1 MLWEILE
8 ARDSARV
15 NRIHMGGRGTEHGTV
30 TDLGDDEADWAPPGA
45 GDRPMMLGKDTAS
58 RGGSI
63 GRNLDAFRRWCRA
76 TMSCQTSQV
85 EQLKGIQE
93 YSSQYANVGKGEED

>member
-15 NRIHMGGRGTEHGTV
+15 NRINMGHAAGGRSMEGTV
-30 TDLGDDEADWAPPGA
+30 TDLGDDADWAPPGA

-58 RGGSI
+58 RGGFT
-63 GRNLDAFRRWCRA
+63 L
-76 TMSCQTSQV
+76 SC
-85 EQLKGIQE
+85 
-93 YSSQYANVGKGEED
+93 SSAVTDERIWLMGMG

>member
-15 NRIHMGGRGTEHGTV
+15 NRINVDGAGDVGNEWARPGGGGGV
-30 TDLGDDEADWAPPGA
+30 GP

-58 RGGSI
+58 RGTKMPGNIS
-63 GRNLDAFRRWCRA
+63 LHAL
-76 TMSCQTSQV
+76 
-85 EQLKGIQE
+85 E
-93 YSSQYANVGKGEED
+93 

>member
-15 NRIHMGGRGTEHGTV
+15 NRIHMGGRGSMEHGTV
-30 TDLGDDEADWAPPGA
+30 TDLGSDGDEADWAPPGA

-58 RGGSI
+58 RGEYIQGDPS
-63 GRNLDAFRRWCRA
+63 GWLESPFDLD
-76 TMSCQTSQV
+76 
-85 EQLKGIQE
+85 LG
-93 YSSQYANVGKGEED
+93 YSAIPR

>member
-15 NRIHMGGRGTEHGTV
+15 NRINMGHTAGGGRSMEHGTV
-30 TDLGDDEADWAPPGA
+30 TDLGGDDADWAPPGA

-58 RGGSI
+58 RGVFTQQG
-63 GRNLDAFRRWCRA
+63 
-76 TMSCQTSQV
+76 CQMV
-85 EQLKGIQE
+85 
-93 YSSQYANVGKGEED
+93 

>member
-15 NRIHMGGRGTEHGTV
+15 NRIHMGGRGMEHGTV

-58 RGGSI
+58 RGENVHLKESI
-63 GRNLDAFRRWCRA
+63 MC
-76 TMSCQTSQV
+76 
-85 EQLKGIQE
+85 GILMHFG
-93 YSSQYANVGKGEED
+93 YSVPLQYRDRHHKWSN

>member
-15 NRIHMGGRGTEHGTV
+15 NRIHMGGRGIEHGTV

-58 RGGSI
+58 RGG
-63 GRNLDAFRRWCRA
+63 
-76 TMSCQTSQV
+76 
-85 EQLKGIQE
+85 
-93 YSSQYANVGKGEED
+93 

>member
-15 NRIHMGGRGTEHGTV
+15 NRIHMGGRSMEHGTV

-58 RGGSI
+58 RGGSM
-63 GRNLDAFRRWCRA
+63 GRNLAAFPLCS
-76 TMSCQTSQV
+76 TTTSTY
-85 EQLKGIQE
+85 IQ
-93 YSSQYANVGKGEED
+93 YHDRHHKWSN